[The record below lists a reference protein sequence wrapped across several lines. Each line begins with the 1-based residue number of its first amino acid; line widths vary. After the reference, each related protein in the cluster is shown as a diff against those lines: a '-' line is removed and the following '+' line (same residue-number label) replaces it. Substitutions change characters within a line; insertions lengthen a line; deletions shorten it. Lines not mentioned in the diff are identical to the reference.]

1 MINQSHYDLPTIVPS
16 SFLKLT
22 GLLYKLGIL
31 IVASAAIAYPASS
44 VG

>member
-22 GLLYKLGIL
+22 ELLYNDISFAFIDGYKYL
-31 IVASAAIAYPASS
+31 
-44 VG
+44 